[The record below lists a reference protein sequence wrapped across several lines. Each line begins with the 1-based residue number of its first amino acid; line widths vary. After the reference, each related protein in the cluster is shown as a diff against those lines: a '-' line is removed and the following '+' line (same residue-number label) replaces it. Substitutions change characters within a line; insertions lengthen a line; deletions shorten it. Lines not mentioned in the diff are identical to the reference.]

1 MEGRPMAPV
10 GDPAAQAATADGAAA
25 ELGAGGGDVRDGTG
39 RDAVGGTVPRWVVT
53 PPDAGA
59 CAAAIAAAARLGLA
73 VVPRGAG
80 TKIDWGAPPHRC
92 DVLLDTSAL
101 DAVEHAAGD
110 LIATAG
116 AGTPL
121 ARLASELAGA
131 GQRLPV
137 DEVVPGSTVG
147 GAVAAG
153 LSGPGRL
160 LHGRLRDLIIGM
172 EFVRAD
178 GVTARS
184 GGRVVKNVAGYDLAK
199 LHTGALGTLGVV
211 TSVTFRLRPVPAA
224 VRVVSATAPDP
235 AGARARAAAV
245 AASPVVPAA
254 IELDAPVG
262 GPLRLHVLLEG
273 SAEGIDARAERTA
286 GLLRADNVADALP
299 PGWGALPGAPG
310 DTLLKA
316 ALPPARLAEVL
327 GVLAEGARDAGL
339 PLPVRGSA
347 GSGVLF
353 AAVPAGAG
361 AEAAAALIGA
371 LRSALPRATGGHGS
385 LTVPHAAPA
394 LHRHGVDPWGEVPG
408 LPLMRAVK
416 DAFDPHRVL
425 SPGRFA
431 GGI

>member
-1 MEGRPMAPV
+1 MPMAPA
-10 GDPAAQAATADGAAA
+10 GEPAAEAAPATAGDAAA
-25 ELGAGGGDVRDGTG
+25 ELGAGGCEVRAGTG
-39 RDAVGGTVPRWVVT
+39 RDAVGGTVPRWVVA

-59 CAAAIAAAARLGLA
+59 CAAAVAAAARLGLA

-80 TKIDWGAPPHRC
+80 TKIDWGAPPDRC

-121 ARLASELAGA
+121 AQLASELAGA

-137 DEVVPGSTVG
+137 EEVVPGSTVG

-178 GVTARS
+178 GTAARS

-211 TSVTFRLRPVPAA
+211 TSVTFRLRPLPAA
-224 VRVVSATAPDP
+224 VRVVSATAADP
-235 AGARARAAAV
+235 AGLRARAAAV

-254 IELDAPVG
+254 VELDAPVG

-273 SAEGIDARAERTA
+273 PAEGIDARAERTA
-286 GLLRADNVADALP
+286 DLLGADNTGDAVP
-299 PGWGALPGAPG
+299 PGWGALPGSPG

-316 ALPPARLAEVL
+316 VLPPARLAEAL
-327 GVLAEGARDAGL
+327 EALAAGAREAGL
-339 PLPVRGSA
+339 PVPVRGSA
-347 GSGVLF
+347 GSGALF
-353 AAVPAGAG
+353 AAVPAGADP
-361 AEAAAALIGA
+361 AAAAALIGSVRAA
-371 LRSALPRATGGHGS
+371 LVRASGGHGS

-394 LHRHGVDPWGEVPG
+394 LRRHGVDLWGEVPG

-416 DAFDPHRVL
+416 DAFDPHRLL